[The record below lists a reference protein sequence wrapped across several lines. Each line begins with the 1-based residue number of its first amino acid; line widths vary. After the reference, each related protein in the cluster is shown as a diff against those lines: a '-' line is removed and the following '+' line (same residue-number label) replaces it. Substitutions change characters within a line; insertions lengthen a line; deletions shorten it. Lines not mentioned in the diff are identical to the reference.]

1 MEAEKVVEGRDWQSM
16 RNHFRKSI
24 IKNIDSYGLISEQV
38 DFFKKKTIIKDAQC
52 ASLVHPL

>member
-1 MEAEKVVEGRDWQSM
+1 MEAEKGRDWQSM
-16 RNHFRKSI
+16 RNHFRRSI

-52 ASLVHPL
+52 VSFVHPL

>member
-1 MEAEKVVEGRDWQSM
+1 M
-16 RNHFRKSI
+16 RNHFRRSI

-38 DFFKKKTIIKDAQC
+38 DFFKKKTIIKDAQF